1 MSRSALLSVTVLG
14 VAMSIPQIVALSLLA
29 GMPVEAG
36 VYLSLLPA
44 IAAALVSGTAT
55 ALSGPNTAAS
65 MVLFAAASAVAVP
78 GSPDYLEYVAMVTL
92 FAGLFQLLFAVGRV
106 GNLFLS
112 MPAPVVSGIVA
123 GTGVLILGQQIGA
136 TLGVP
141 TSGNGFVE
149 NLLQAVY
156 YDRINW
162 ATAAVVA
169 VAVLSGVLLRRHR
182 PWAKYSLLAA
192 LVAGCAAA
200 AVIDGL
206 VGAER
211 ADLEYLGRLSVR
223 PWLLTWP
230 FAANLD
236 WSEIVAALQAGFAV
250 AVVGA
255 LQALVIAKTL
265 ALRQGA
271 VLPAN
276 RDLLGQAVMNL
287 LAPFVCGYAGATS
300 FNRTYAHLES
310 GATTRWHG
318 VAVLAAAFLAILV
331 FPALLAKTSL
341 AAVTGV
347 LILVGWSLATGL
359 RFEDYRRPRAALEL
373 IAAVLL
379 TVTAGVADAILGGV
393 LVSIY
398 LRSVAAAAPA
408 AAHRSA

>member
-1 MSRSALLSVTVLG
+1 VSRSSFVSVTILG

-44 IAAALVSGTAT
+44 VAAALVSGTAT

-65 MVLFAAASAVAVP
+65 MVLFAAASAVAIP
-78 GSPDYLEYVAMVTL
+78 GSADYLEYVALVTL
-92 FAGLFQLLFAVGRV
+92 FAGLFQLVFAVGRV

-112 MPAPVVSGIVA
+112 IPAPVVSGIVA

-136 TLGVP
+136 ALGVP
-141 TSGNGFVE
+141 TSGSGFVE
-149 NLLQAVY
+149 TLLQAFY

-162 ATAAVVA
+162 ATLAVA
-169 VAVLSGVLLRRHR
+169 LLAVLSGALLRRYK

-192 LVAGCAAA
+192 LAAGCAAA
-200 AVIDGL
+200 AAIDGA
-206 VGAER
+206 VGADR
-211 ADLEYLGRLSVR
+211 AGLEYLGRLSVR
-223 PWLLTWP
+223 PWLLAWP
-230 FAANLD
+230 FTGTMD
-236 WSEIVAALQAGFAV
+236 WSQVVAALRAGFAV

-255 LQALVIAKTL
+255 LQALVIAKTMV
-265 ALRQGA
+265 LRQGGP
-271 VLPAN
+271 LRAN
-276 RDLLGQAVMNL
+276 QDLLGQAVMNL
-287 LAPFVCGYAGATS
+287 LAPFVSGYAGATS

-331 FPALLAKTSL
+331 FPGILAKISL

-347 LILVGWSLATGL
+347 LVLVGWSLATGIRL
-359 RFEDYRRPRAALEL
+359 RDYRQPRAALEL
-373 IAAVLL
+373 AAATLL

-398 LRSVAAAAPA
+398 LRSVAATAPA
-408 AAHRSA
+408 SAHRPA